1 MDKALFTEQLE
12 LTVPVA
18 EDEETEQEE
27 LERLGPEKQFAV
39 VELSGQAL
47 AIEIALAMR
56 ILDRPPVTEVPF
68 TPEFILG
75 VANIRGDIYSVA
87 DIRPLLDI
95 SPRADGKEDPL
106 VILLA
111 GSKYSCGATIES
123 ITEIMR
129 IREKEITEP
138 STEIPY
144 ISGIYRQG
152 QETILVLDVEALL
165 ASPEMTQFQ

>member
-1 MDKALFTEQLE
+1 MDKELFTEELE

-39 VELSGQAL
+39 VELSGQSL
-47 AIEIALAMR
+47 AIDIALAMR
-56 ILDRPPVTEVPF
+56 ILDRPQITEVPF
-68 TPEFILG
+68 TPEFIMG
-75 VANIRGDIYSVA
+75 VANIRGDIYSVV

-95 SPRADGKEDPL
+95 APRADGKEDPL

-111 GSKYSCGATIES
+111 GTNYTCGATIES

-129 IREKEITEP
+129 IREKQITEP
-138 STEIPY
+138 STDIPH

-152 QETILVLDVEALL
+152 QDTILILDVEGLL
-165 ASPEMTQFQ
+165 SSPEMTQFQ